1 MEQSKAGL
9 IPVEMDRYKG
19 VVVEDMALLA
29 DTEQQFEVQLADS
42 IKDWKSKGARSI

>member
-1 MEQSKAGL
+1 
-9 IPVEMDRYKG
+9 MDRYKG
-19 VVVEDMALLA
+19 VVIEDMALLA